1 MNPTLTRNVIILF
14 LIIGEISA
22 KLIISHTTET
32 KSVGDYLSVL
42 CKEENGATVTW
53 KGPRNRIYG
62 ETTNPFVKITMHG
75 VHLIFKKLK
84 LSDSGV
90 YTCKSEHGETM
101 KYVLEVV
108 AQENFDF
115 EEIDPIEPP
124 VYSKPTIIKP
134 RPIYFT
140 TYRPRTSGPSS
151 SPKKEQIRFVDTP
164 TTVTGS
170 EGSDIFLKCDASG
183 SDEIE
188 WSVDGEVVPKDGP
201 KYQAT
206 ADGLLIKNASPEDSD
221 KVYDCKA
228 IAVEAGNFEVRTIN
242 VTVTHKPRPKYERE
256 NVVFGYINGYV
267 NLTCDV
273 EAVPAPTFRW
283 LYKKTKNAGYKR
295 IGKEVTSN
303 EETPT
308 TSVLMLYLNED
319 SFGEYKCIASNSE
332 GEIDIDFSLKEGTQP
347 RPPTNIEVLNVTS
360 NEVYLTIEEPEV
372 TAEENT
378 TGMYP
383 TAIRVTLR
391 QEDESYWENW
401 EFELDY
407 NKLYII
413 RNLTEET
420 TYMVLAATKN
430 AAGLSEYVNVT
441 FTTTASPSSSANV
454 VSSLGY
460 LYIIL
465 LIYFKN

>member
-108 AQENFDF
+108 
-115 EEIDPIEPP
+115 
-124 VYSKPTIIKP
+124 
-134 RPIYFT
+134 
-140 TYRPRTSGPSS
+140 
-151 SPKKEQIRFVDTP
+151 EQIRFVDTP